1 MARKSTRRSSSSNTK
16 QRGKTRTAA
25 SASIPMYSEIMSL
38 MGSLMHNRQAAGA
51 STIGSLADAARGFAT
66 DLADNPRVKTY
77 VNSAADQIESLSD
90 YVSEN
95 SLEQMLEDATSVAK
109 RYPVATASLAIA
121 AGYGFTR
128 LMTNGRDD
136 QTRSNKS
143 TRSHRSAT
151 NTNKSSKSSRKRTSA
166 AANLR
171 SNGNDTSHDRAKAS

>member
-1 MARKSTRRSSSSNTK
+1 
-16 QRGKTRTAA
+16 
-25 SASIPMYSEIMSL
+25 MYSEVLSL

-51 STIGSLADAARGFAT
+51 STIGSLADAARGFAA

-95 SLEQMLEDATSVAK
+95 SLEQMVEDATSVAK

-128 LMTNGRDD
+128 LMTNSRQD
-136 QTRSNKS
+136 QNHS
-143 TRSHRSAT
+143 TRSTRSSSST
-151 NTNKSSKSSRKRTSA
+151 NRTNKGTKSSRKRAST

-171 SNGNDTSHDRAKAS
+171 GNGNDTSHDRAKAS